1 MRKRIVLLLALS
13 TVFGA
18 CAYSGHLVPEPMEG
32 TPANPGMRSG
42 YVPYRN
48 DSKAER
54 RKDDALRK
62 IAKYC
67 GSDGYTVTREVPS
80 AQEVQIGFTCG
91 SVPASAA
98 APSPASAAP
107 VAAASSP
114 GPVTSTPAASATAA
128 VSSPGA
134 VPTQSGSSWAP
145 PAQN

>member
-1 MRKRIVLLLALS
+1 MRARIVLLLVLAV
-13 TVFGA
+13 VFGA
-18 CAYSGHLVPEPMEG
+18 CAYSGHLVPEPMNG

-80 AQEVQIGFTCG
+80 AEEVQIGFTCG
-91 SVPASAA
+91 TAPAPAA
-98 APSPASAAP
+98 AASSPAPASAAP
-107 VAAASSP
+107 VTAAST
-114 GPVTSTPAASATAA
+114 GAATSTPAASATTAP
-128 VSSPGA
+128 PGQ
-134 VPTQSGSSWAP
+134 TGNSWAP
-145 PAQN
+145 PPAQK